1 MIASIII
8 SHLLVFRYI
17 VYGTTLSIQLVISPV
32 FVFIAFILAITI
44 PFLASYIAL
53 RKFRRN
59 IDRMLAE
66 Y

>member
-1 MIASIII
+1 LYSGIQVYAS
-8 SHLLVFRYI
+8 
-17 VYGTTLSIQLVISPV
+17 TLSIQLIISPV

-44 PFLASYIAL
+44 PFLASFIAL

-66 Y
+66 YC